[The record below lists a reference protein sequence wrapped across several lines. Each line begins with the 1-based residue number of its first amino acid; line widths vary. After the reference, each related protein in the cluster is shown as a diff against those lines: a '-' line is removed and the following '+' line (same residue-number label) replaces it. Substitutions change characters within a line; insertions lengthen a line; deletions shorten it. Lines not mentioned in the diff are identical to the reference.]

1 VLIGRIQSPVGALGR
16 QTQELVAPSGC
27 CLKSGIDARR
37 SESRLEMERT
47 MLNLILVLLVLMWLA
62 GMVTS
67 YTLGG
72 FLHLL
77 LLLAVAVFLIRL
89 IQGRNPVV

>member
-1 VLIGRIQSPVGALGR
+1 MVLSLLARADGLEPDGRW
-16 QTQELVAPSGC
+16 
-27 CLKSGIDARR
+27 RR
-37 SESRLEMERT
+37 GT
-47 MLNLILVLLVLMWLA
+47 MLNVILVLLVVMWLL
-62 GMVTS
+62 GMVSS
-67 YTLGG
+67 YTMGG

>member
-1 VLIGRIQSPVGALGR
+1 M
-16 QTQELVAPSGC
+16 AP
-27 CLKSGIDARR
+27 D
-37 SESRLEMERT
+37 ERET
-47 MLNLILVLLVLMWLA
+47 LMLNVILVLLVVLWLV
-62 GMVTS
+62 GMVSS

>member
-1 VLIGRIQSPVGALGR
+1 VLLEGHAPTTCRRPAGR
-16 QTQELVAPSGC
+16 
-27 CLKSGIDARR
+27 
-37 SESRLEMERT
+37 EREI
-47 MLNLILVLLVLMWLA
+47 MLNVILVLLVLMWLA
-62 GMVTS
+62 GMVSS
-67 YTLGG
+67 YTMGG